1 MVQFEDL
8 HSSWLRARSAVNAG
22 THDDSDVATDRLCA
36 ELYAAQAEL
45 LQALAPSKDSLRH
58 RFEFL
63 EIAIESSC
71 DGDIMKAIGSIKRD
85 LRGFGFVLQ

>member
-1 MVQFEDL
+1 MTKFEEL

-22 THDDSDVATDRLCA
+22 THDDSDVATDRLCS
-36 ELYAAQAEL
+36 ELYATEDAL
-45 LQALAPSKDSLRH
+45 LQASAPSKDSLTH
-58 RFEFL
+58 KFEFL